1 MSPLSP
7 SCQTG
12 PVIVSSYRWLLAP
25 PAAVDAACE
34 SLAAE
39 RGVSKRLLG
48 LLAARGVATADDLAR
63 FLAPAQEGLHDPRLL
78 PDAGAALRRVSEAR
92 ARGERVLVYGD
103 FDADGLTGLSILVM
117 ALRSLSLDVEP
128 YVPERLG
135 DGHGLSLRAIE
146 RAADEGRTLIV
157 TADCGTS
164 SAAEIDVAAGRG
176 IDVLV
181 TDHHHAARWPSGAV
195 AVVNPA
201 RADSRYPERTLTGA
215 GVAWKVAHLLIDELG
230 PGSGPGSG
238 PAYAAD
244 AAVPARAGQSL
255 PESVREL
262 ADLALIGTVA
272 DVAPILEQIRLGAR
286 PGLAALLERAGVAR
300 DRLDLD
306 DIGFAIAPRLN
317 AAGRVGE
324 AARAARLLL
333 AGDVGEAEALA
344 AEIET
349 ANVDRREMSR
359 RAVAEARRELGLGPG
374 PDGSPLTL
382 DQAGVSA
389 PAAATPGPADLPAAL
404 LVRGEWPVGIVG
416 LIAGRLA
423 EDLGR
428 PAVVA
433 TALDAE
439 AGTLRASCRSGGG
452 VNLAEALV
460 ACDDLL
466 IRHGGHAAAAGF
478 DISSDRWPEFAAR
491 FLQLVA
497 AQGRPSSP
505 PELAVD
511 LLLPADS
518 VDYALIREIGLL
530 APTGPGNPPPM
541 LAVTGL
547 TVMRVRAATGGHTQ
561 LVLRRSRDVV
571 DAVAFRR
578 ADLLAMLH
586 EGDRIDVVAH
596 PMSRQFGGF
605 ESIQLEVIDVAAAG
619 AQLAGSASSA
629 EDGQPDLA
637 GAVRIEAATREGR

>member
-1 MSPLSP
+1 M
-7 SCQTG
+7 
-12 PVIVSSYRWLLAP
+12 IVSSYRWLLAP

-34 SLAAE
+34 ALAAE
-39 RGVSKRLLG
+39 RGVSRRLLG
-48 LLAARGVATADDLAR
+48 LLAARGVASADDLAR
-63 FLAPAQEGLHDPRLL
+63 FLAPAQDGLHDPRLL
-78 PDAGAALRRVSEAR
+78 PDAQAALRRVSEAR

-103 FDADGLTGLSILVM
+103 FDADGLTGLAILVL
-117 ALRSLSLDVEP
+117 ALRSLNLDVEP

-164 SAAEIDVAAGRG
+164 SAAEIELARGRG

-181 TDHHHAARWPSGAV
+181 TDHHHAAAWPSGAV

-215 GVAWKVAHLLIDELG
+215 GVAWKVAHLLIGELG
-230 PGSGPGSG
+230 SGSGPGGG
-238 PAYAAD
+238 PGNGAG
-244 AAVPARAGQSL
+244 AAVPASAGRSL
-255 PESVREL
+255 PEGVREL

-272 DVAPILEQIRLGAR
+272 DVAPILGENRCIAILGLEQMRLGAR
-286 PGLAALLERAGVAR
+286 PGLAALMERAGVAR

-333 AGDVGEAEALA
+333 ADDAVEAVALA

-359 RAVAEARRELGLGPG
+359 RAVAEARRELGLGPA
-374 PDGSPLTL
+374 PDGSLLAL
-382 DQAGVSA
+382 DQAGA
-389 PAAATPGPADLPAAL
+389 TAAAATSPGLADLPAAL

-416 LIAGRLA
+416 LVAGRLA

-433 TALDAE
+433 TTLDAE

-452 VNLAEALV
+452 MNLAEALI
-460 ACDDLL
+460 ACDGLL

-478 DISSDRWPEFAAR
+478 DIAAERWPEFAAR
-491 FLQLVA
+491 FLQLA
-497 AQGRPSSP
+497 AGQGCPSGP
-505 PELAVD
+505 PELTVD
-511 LLLPADS
+511 LVLPADS
-518 VDYALIREIGLL
+518 VDYALIREIGFL

-541 LAVTGL
+541 LDVTGL
-547 TVMRVRAATGGHTQ
+547 TVLRVRAASGGHTQ

-578 ADLLAMLH
+578 ADLVAMLH
-586 EGDRIDVVAH
+586 EGDRIDVVAR

-619 AQLAGSASSA
+619 AQLAGSAPCV
-629 EDGQPDLA
+629 EDGEPDPV
-637 GAVRIEAATREGR
+637 GMGRVEAAMREGQ